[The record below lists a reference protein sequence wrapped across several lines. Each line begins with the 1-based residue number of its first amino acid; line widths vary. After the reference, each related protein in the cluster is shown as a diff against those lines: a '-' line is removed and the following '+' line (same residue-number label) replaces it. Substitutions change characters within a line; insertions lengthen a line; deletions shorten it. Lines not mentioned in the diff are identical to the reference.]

1 MTASDLLSLLKEK
14 KLTLS
19 LAESCTGGMISS
31 HIVDIPGSSE
41 CFLGSA
47 VTYSNEAK
55 ISLLGVKSETLNQ
68 YGAVSRETSVEM
80 ATGCV
85 RLFKT
90 DMAASVTGIAGPGG
104 ATETKP
110 VGTVWM
116 SVTDG
121 SRCISAEH
129 HFKGSRQE
137 IREQSASSVI
147 SMIEDFV
154 RGIL

>member
-1 MTASDLLSLLKEK
+1 MTASDLLTLLEEK
-14 KLTLS
+14 GLTLS

-41 CFLGSA
+41 CFKGSA
-47 VTYSNEAK
+47 VTYSNDAK
-55 ISLLGVKSETLNQ
+55 IHVLGVNKETLSAH
-68 YGAVSRETSVEM
+68 GAVSRETSVEM
-80 ATGCV
+80 AVGCV
-85 RLFKT
+85 RLF
-90 DMAASVTGIAGPGG
+90 DSDIAASVTGIAGPGG